1 MIDAVVDRCIDL
13 LLHHLGLGLILI
25 SPEWDLGLLVVGEAW
40 GGVADQ
46 LPLRPTR
53 PVDLLVSWI
62 DVVVGKVVTPDPDV
76 FLIHGTHPI
85 ALRINGISN
94 RFIEGSDIFY
104 YARDS

>member
-46 LPLRPTR
+46 LPLRPAR
-53 PVDLLVSWI
+53 PMDLLVARI

-76 FLIHGTHPI
+76 FLIHGTHPR

-94 RFIEGSDIFY
+94 RFIERSDIFY
-104 YARDS
+104 YARDI

>member
-1 MIDAVVDRCIDL
+1 MDL
-13 LLHHLGLGLILI
+13 LI
-25 SPEWDLGLLVVGEAW
+25 
-40 GGVADQ
+40 
-46 LPLRPTR
+46 T
-53 PVDLLVSWI
+53 WI
-62 DVVVGKVVTPDPDV
+62 NVVVGKVVTPDPDV